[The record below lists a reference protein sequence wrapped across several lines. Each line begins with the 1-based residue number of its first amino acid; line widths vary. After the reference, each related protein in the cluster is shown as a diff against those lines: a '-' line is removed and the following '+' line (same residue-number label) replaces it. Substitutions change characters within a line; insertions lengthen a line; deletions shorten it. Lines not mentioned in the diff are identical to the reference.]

1 MDALSDVLSM
11 LRVRSGL
18 SSRFEGQGNWAFRF
32 PAYEHMKFGT
42 VLSGR
47 LHLWMDGADTRHTLE
62 EGDFWLMTSGRPFI
76 SASNPASTVVDGPA
90 AYRASR
96 GVDGVVRYQTS
107 GNSEPVKLA
116 SGRFLLENNI
126 AGMLLERLPPLILLR
141 AVDIA
146 SHALGHVLALL
157 KLETDVNAPGADVA
171 QTSLAALVLVQALR
185 AHAASEHLSDGWLK
199 ALADARVG
207 TALSCMHSEPAERWT
222 VESLATKVGMS
233 RTAFANRFRQLVG
246 TAPLEYLQQWRLAI
260 ATTALKTSEEPLLS
274 IAERIGY
281 QSDTAFSIAFKRAI
295 GISPGRYRVAHRP
308 YSATSQRHLQFGLSG
323 SVLPSDQAP

>member
-18 SSRFEGQGNWAFRF
+18 SSRFEGQGDWAFRF

-47 LHLWMDGADTRHTLE
+47 LHLWMEGANEQHALE
-62 EGDFWLMTSGRPFI
+62 EGDFWLMTSGKPFY
-76 SASNPASTVVDGPA
+76 SASDPERAPVDGPA
-90 AYRASR
+90 AYSASR
-96 GVDGVVRYQTS
+96 GTDGVVRHRSS
-107 GNSEPVKLA
+107 GDSEPVALA

-141 AVDIA
+141 AADIA

-157 KLETDVNAPGADVA
+157 KLETDPHSPGADVA
-171 QTSLAALVLVQALR
+171 QTSLATLVLVQALR
-185 AHAASEHLSDGWLK
+185 AHAASGQLTDGWLK

-207 TALSCMHSEPAERWT
+207 TALSCMHGEPAARWT

-260 ATTALKTSEEPLLS
+260 ATSALKNSEEPLIS

-308 YSATSQRHLQFGLSG
+308 HPATSSPHLRFALNG
-323 SVLPSDQAP
+323 SALPSDQAL